1 MRVSR
6 QWRDILNRI
15 KSGFGHD
22 VEKMPGDG
30 DTCEFCP
37 ACPQLHVNVSVEEVE
52 NGNNKYV
59 IRCLCEAYT
68 DRKKII

>member
-6 QWRDILNRI
+6 QWREILNRI
-15 KSGFGHD
+15 KFGFGHD

-37 ACPQLHVNVSVEEVE
+37 ACAQPHVNVSMEEVE
-52 NGNNKYV
+52 NGDNKYV
-59 IRCLCEAYT
+59 ITCLCEV
-68 DRKKII
+68 